1 MNIELAKFLKRVCED
16 IGNQECEI
24 REDYSGRGMF
34 GKQTAGIVVDSV
46 PMLLADMIQWV
57 SGNICEYK
65 TDADENGAGLSLNEW
80 TGGEIPDIS
89 DLRVDNMGRSTIL
102 Y

>member
-1 MNIELAKFLKRVCED
+1 MNIELAQFLKRVCED

-46 PMLLADMIQWV
+46 PLLLTDVLQWV
-57 SGNICEYK
+57 KESISSERYTN
-65 TDADENGAGLSLNEW
+65 DSLMLVW
-80 TGGEIPDIS
+80 GGGEIPDIS